1 MKVSKIK
8 INGINNP
15 IGFSFDT
22 IRCSWLVSYTKAKK
36 TKFVK
41 FMYQ

>member
-22 IRCSWLVSYTKAKK
+22 IRCSWLVSNTKAKK